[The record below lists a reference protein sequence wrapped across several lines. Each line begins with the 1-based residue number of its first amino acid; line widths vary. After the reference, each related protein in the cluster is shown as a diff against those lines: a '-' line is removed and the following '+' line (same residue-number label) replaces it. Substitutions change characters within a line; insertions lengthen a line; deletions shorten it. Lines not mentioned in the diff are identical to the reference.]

1 MDHSYTREIGTMSD
15 SARMW
20 GTLWGDRPRAWA
32 VTEEQ
37 QAPVYQEALRH
48 APVRAGDRVLDLGC
62 ATGVFLR
69 MCADRGA
76 AVAGLDASE
85 ALLALAR
92 ERVSEAD
99 LRVGDL
105 QDLPY
110 EDGRFDLVTGFT
122 SFFFADDI
130 VAALREAGRVARPGA
145 PVVIQVFGRSERCD
159 LEAMKGAVMRFRD
172 HTEDQYWRPGI
183 VEELVPQ
190 AGLTV
195 EDAFDLVSEYR
206 YESDDAL
213 TEAMMGAG
221 GAAVV
226 AGPEREGE
234 LRAAILDALAYCRQ
248 PDGGYRLS
256 NEWHVVVARA

>member
-1 MDHSYTREIGTMSD
+1 MTTTTMSD

-20 GTLWGDRPRAWA
+20 GALWGDRPRAWSA
-32 VTEEQ
+32 TEAQ
-37 QAPVYQEALRH
+37 QAPVYEAALRH
-48 APVRAGDRVLDLGC
+48 APVRTGDRVLDVGC

-76 AVAGLDASE
+76 AVSGLDASE
-85 ALLALAR
+85 GLLALAR
-92 ERVSEAD
+92 ERVPEAD
-99 LRVGDL
+99 LRLGDL
-105 QDLPY
+105 QILPY
-110 EDGRFDLVTGFT
+110 EDATFDLVTGFT

-145 PVVIQVFGRSERCD
+145 PVVIQVFGQPERCD
-159 LEAMKGAVMRFRD
+159 IEAMKGAVMRFRD

-195 EDAFDLVSEYR
+195 EHAFDLVSGYR
-206 YESDDAL
+206 YDSDDAL
-213 TEAMMGAG
+213 VEAMMAAG
-221 GAAVV
+221 GAGAV
-226 AGPEREGE
+226 AGPERQGE
-234 LRAAILDALAYCRQ
+234 LRAAILEALAYCRQ
-248 PDGGYRLS
+248 PGGGYRLS